1 MHRSDVLGFG
11 VTKRQGEMTKRYDAV
26 IIGGGHNGLVCAFY
40 LARAGLK
47 VRILEARAIIGGAC
61 VTEEFAPGFRNS
73 TASYTVSLLR
83 PKVIADMRL
92 HDYGYRVV
100 ERTIS
105 NFFPLAND
113 YLKLGGGTARTQAEF
128 ARFSTKDAE
137 VFPAYEA
144 ALERVAELLRDLALK
159 TPPNAGGGF
168 TALATAA
175 AQGWPLLGMDIEGQR
190 DVLDLFVK
198 SARDFLDGW
207 YESDA
212 VKAAFGFD
220 AVVGNY
226 ASPDSPGSAYVLL
239 HHVFGEVNG
248 KKGTWGHSVGGM
260 GAITQAMAAA
270 CRAAGVEISLE
281 APVAKLLVS
290 GGKAVGVRLVS
301 GEEIATATVAAN
313 VGPALLYRRLID
325 ASDLPADFKRRMAT
339 YRTGSGTFRMNVALS
354 ELPDFSVLP
363 GTVKAEHHTAGII
376 IAPSLDYMDRAFID
390 AKTSGWSANPIIEM
404 KLPTTVDDSLAP
416 KGAHI
421 ASLFCQQFAPELPSG
436 QSWDDVREDVADH
449 IIASVTAHA
458 PNFAGSVIAR
468 QIHSPLD
475 LERKFGLVG
484 GDIFHGRMSLDQ
496 LWSARP
502 LLGHGA
508 YRGPI
513 TGLYMCGSGT
523 HPGGGVTGAPGH
535 NAAHAILADRSI
547 WRRRYNAP
555 HHSA

>member
-1 MHRSDVLGFG
+1 VSKL
-11 VTKRQGEMTKRYDAV
+11 DAI

-47 VRILEARAIIGGAC
+47 VRVLEARHVVGGAC
-61 VTEEFAPGFRNS
+61 VTEEFHPGFRNS

-92 HDYGYRVV
+92 HDHGFRVI

-105 NFFPLAND
+105 NFFPMDND

-128 ARFSTKDAE
+128 ARFSQRDAE
-137 VFPAYEA
+137 TFPAYEA
-144 ALERVAELLRDLALK
+144 ALERVADVLRDLSLK
-159 TPPNAGGGF
+159 PPPNAGGGARSLLR
-168 TALATAA
+168 ALA
-175 AQGWPLLGMDIEGQR
+175 QGRPLLGMSVEAQR
-190 DVLDLFVK
+190 DLLDLFVK

-207 YESDA
+207 WESDA

-226 ASPDSPGSAYVLL
+226 ASPDTPGSAYVLL

-248 KKGTWGHSVGGM
+248 KKGMWGHSVGGM

-270 CRAAGVEISLE
+270 CRTVGVDIRLE
-281 APVAKLLVS
+281 APVARVLVD
-290 GGKAVGVRLVS
+290 GGRVAGVRLVS
-301 GEEIATATVAAN
+301 GEEIAAPLVAAN
-313 VGPALLYRRLID
+313 VGPALLYRKLVDR
-325 ASDLPADFKRRMAT
+325 SDLPADFRRRMQT
-339 YRTGSGTFRMNVALS
+339 YRAGSGTFRMNVALS

-363 GTVKAEHHTAGII
+363 GSAVAEHHTAGII
-376 IAPSLDYMDRAFID
+376 IAPSLDYMDRAYTD
-390 AKTSGWSANPIIEM
+390 ARTMGWSREPIIEM
-404 KLPTTVDDSLAP
+404 KLPSTVDDSLAP
-416 KGAHI
+416 PGAHV
-421 ASLFCQQFAPELPSG
+421 ASLFCQQFAPELPNG
-436 QSWDDVREDVADH
+436 RQWDDEREAAADH
-449 IIASVTAHA
+449 IIETVTKHA
-458 PNFAGSVIAR
+458 PNFRQSVVAR

-496 LWSARP
+496 LWAARP
-502 LLGHGA
+502 ILGYGE

-513 TGLYMCGSGT
+513 DGLWMCGSGT

-535 NAAHAILADRSI
+535 NAAHAILASRAGPLS
-547 WRRRYNAP
+547 RMLRFG
-555 HHSA
+555 